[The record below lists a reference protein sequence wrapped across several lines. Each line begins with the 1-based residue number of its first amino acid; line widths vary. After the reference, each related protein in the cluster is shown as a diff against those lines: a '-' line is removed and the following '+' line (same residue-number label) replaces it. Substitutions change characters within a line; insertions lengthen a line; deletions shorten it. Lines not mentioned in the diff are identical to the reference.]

1 MQKRVFLKLG
11 SRYDAHFKL
20 NANRGRVHSFSF
32 YREAG
37 VGFHTLTFKYFFLI
51 DEELLSNSIY
61 IYFVYVYFLCSMG
74 CFSSK
79 FSKSTQHSNILQ

>member
-20 NANRGRVHSFSF
+20 NANWGRVHSFSF

-37 VGFHTLTFKYFFLI
+37 VGFPTRSFKYFFLI

-61 IYFVYVYFLCSMG
+61 IFRICVL
-74 CFSSK
+74 SS
-79 FSKSTQHSNILQ
+79 

>member
-37 VGFHTLTFKYFFLI
+37 VGFPTLTFKYFFLI

-61 IYFVYVYFLCSMG
+61 IFRICVLS
-74 CFSSK
+74 
-79 FSKSTQHSNILQ
+79 L